1 MRAREWSMFVLL
13 GLIWGSSFLW
23 IKVALG
29 GDSAAGFS
37 PLLLVTFRL
46 AFGLAGL
53 LTLLVL
59 QGVRLPR
66 DRQTLRACA
75 VVGLF
80 NTALPFVLITWGETR
95 IPSSIA
101 SILNGTVPLFTLVIA
116 HFALHDE
123 PLTLSRVAGLAA
135 GFAGVVVLVGRGL
148 GSGAGSLAGQLA
160 VVTAAISYAGA
171 ATYTRRV
178 LRGMS
183 PLLQAS
189 TTMLCALAVVV
200 PVTLVLEW
208 PPALPARP
216 MAWVAAAWLG
226 LLGSCTAYLLYFSL
240 LNAWGATRASL
251 VTYVFPVVGLLLGI
265 VILGEPTDWRLL
277 AGTALIVAGIV
288 IVNARALRAALP
300 GRSATAP
307 LDA

>member
-1 MRAREWSMFVLL
+1 MFVLL

-29 GDSAAGFS
+29 SDTAAGFS

-46 AFGLAGL
+46 AFGLLG
-53 LTLLVL
+53 LLVL
-59 QGVRLPR
+59 LAMRGQQLPR
-66 DRQTLRACA
+66 DSRTLRACA
-75 VVGLF
+75 VVGLY
-80 NTALPFVLITWGETR
+80 NTALPFVLITWGETH
-95 IPSSIA
+95 IPSGVA

-123 PLTLSRVAGLAA
+123 PLTTSRVVGLVA
-135 GFAGVVVLVGRGL
+135 GFGGVVVLVGRGL
-148 GSGAGSLAGQLA
+148 GSGAGSLAGQGA
-160 VVTAAISYAGA
+160 VVAAAISYAGA

-183 PLLQAS
+183 PLLQAT
-189 TTMLCALAVVV
+189 TTMLFAIVMVGSATVA
-200 PVTLVLEW
+200 LEW
-208 PPALPARP
+208 PLSLPARP

-265 VILGEPTDWRLL
+265 IILDEPVDWRLA

-288 IVNARALRAALP
+288 IVNAHAVRAALP
-300 GRSATAP
+300 GGGAGERRRA
-307 LDA
+307 